1 MKKAA
6 AVIVLM
12 AFAMLNSMGVAA
24 APAIAT
30 NPIDK
35 QSHAAILV
43 KYIRVAIN
51 DAMDTDRNIGSYRLF
66 KTGTALKSI
75 MDTWQNANPAIGEKT
90 YGALEAAQQSFIA
103 DAYAAAK
110 QLNQDTATQ
119 IDAAAMIE
127 HLAEQSSADA
137 AIFQGNPALFSYAPR
152 IVHPGMN
159 GVLSFTIQGLNFR
172 KAKPRIILPNG
183 KAAFRVSLSNH
194 EAVFSVPSAIFK
206 FDQLKPGFATLRLS
220 YLNSKKKRASTD
232 ISVLQL
238 PQKFSDFTLQV
249 KTQDTVR
256 DTWEGNRQFYWAGQE
271 QSKTLSQ
278 GPHDNGWKIVTASLR
293 QGKVWG
299 EAGKGCSVAANSESG
314 FAIEIRH
321 DAVKTDS
328 SPGTSPYQYCE
339 WHWNE
344 YFDRQV
350 ITDQPP
356 VVGQLNWLENVM
368 LPLPQNTA
376 STLLVMKTWDGIER
390 TITGSRTE
398 PFFQV
403 VDTGNVLEIKPKIPD
418 DLNAL

>member
-6 AVIVLM
+6 AVIALF
-12 AFAMLNSMGVAA
+12 AFATLNSIGTVA
-24 APAIAT
+24 APAT
-30 NPIDK
+30 NSIDK
-35 QSHAAILV
+35 GSHAAVLL

-51 DAMDTDRNIGSYRLF
+51 DAMDMDRNTGNYQLF
-66 KTGTALKSI
+66 KTGTELKSI
-75 MDTWQNANPAIGEKT
+75 MDTWQNANPAIGDKT
-90 YGALEAAQQSFIA
+90 HGALETAQQIFIA

-119 IDAAAMIE
+119 MEAAAMID
-127 HLAEQSSADA
+127 HLASQSSVDTG
-137 AIFQGNPALFSYAPR
+137 IFAGNPALFSYAPR

-159 GVLSFTIQGLNFR
+159 GVLSFTIQGANFL

-183 KAAFRVSLSNH
+183 KSAFRVSLSNH
-194 EAVFSVPSAIFK
+194 EAVFSVPFSIFK
-206 FDQLKPGFATLRLS
+206 FDQVKSGFAKLRLS
-220 YLNSKKKRASTD
+220 YLNSMKKRVSTD

-238 PQKFSDFTLQV
+238 PQKFSDFTLQI

-256 DTWEGNRQFYWAGQE
+256 DTWEGIRQFYWAGQE

-278 GPHDNGWKIVTASLR
+278 GPHENGWKIMAASLR
-293 QGKVWG
+293 QGQVWG
-299 EAGKGCSVAANSESG
+299 DAGKGCTVAANSEYG

-321 DAVKTDS
+321 DAVKTGM
-328 SPGTSPYQYCE
+328 SPGASPYQYCE
-339 WHWNE
+339 WHWKE

-350 ITDQPP
+350 ITEQPP
-356 VVGQLNWLENVM
+356 VVGQLNWLEKVS

-376 STLLVMKTWDGIER
+376 STLLVIKTWDGVER
-390 TITGSRTE
+390 AITGSKTE

-403 VDTGNVLEIKPKIPD
+403 VDAENLLEIKPKLPD